1 MYCWPRP
8 DISLYFKQFG
18 ATCGSNQGHFPPAAS
33 KPGYKAH
40 HSHPSSSKI
49 NSGWSYTSTS
59 PSSCHGV
66 SMDVCLPLCHCY
78 CMLSVWMSVYC
89 HVAANAC
96 CHYGCLSTVMLL
108 LLHAV
113 SMDVCLPSCCCYC
126 MLSLWMSVYRHVA
139 ATACCQYGCL
149 STVMLLLL
157 HAVSMD
163 VCLLSC
169 CCYCMLSVW
178 MSVYRHVTATACCPT
193 AVSDHKPKHSL
204 SLTNN
209 KLSSPNNMQNC
220 KCSTCQVRML
230 LHSHICLVNDSVT
243 YRCDGR
249 TDRQTFINM
258 FNNTLI
264 FFTNSVQ
271 ALLCPSSQCLITRT
285 QSIYK

>member
-1 MYCWPRP
+1 
-8 DISLYFKQFG
+8 
-18 ATCGSNQGHFPPAAS
+18 
-33 KPGYKAH
+33 
-40 HSHPSSSKI
+40 
-49 NSGWSYTSTS
+49 
-59 PSSCHGV
+59 
-66 SMDVCLPLCHCY
+66 
-78 CMLSVWMSVYC
+78 
-89 HVAANAC
+89 
-96 CHYGCLSTVMLL
+96 MLL

-113 SMDVCLPSCCCYC
+113 SMDVCLLSCCCYC
-126 MLSLWMSVYRHVA
+126 MLSVWMSVYRHVT

-149 STVMLLLL
+149 STVTLLLP